1 MASPSFS
8 PEAGSTP
15 LQSAS
20 AFLSRLKGKLLR
32 RLDAVYSDRHGRI
45 SRPGL
50 LFTVSFLDVVWLMLA
65 GLIAHTIVD
74 AGPEQVQGALFGLIV
89 SLAMVETLR
98 RNWSYS
104 IHALR
109 DPSSQ
114 ISKIVKSLAVV
125 LIGVAGLAYLTG
137 YEVFSPAAAALW
149 FVIGVVM
156 LSLSRI
162 LVAHNIDRLARA
174 GRLVRRTVIA
184 GGGPDGEALITALRK
199 EADKQLKILGI
210 FDDRQDGRSAN
221 VIGGYRKLGSFEQL
235 ADFCRASDVDLLI
248 VTVPITAEDRLLEI
262 LKRLFT
268 LDVDVRV
275 SALNSKLRF
284 NTRAYSYI
292 GEVPMLAVMDK
303 PLRDWD
309 CVLKN
314 IEDRVLGTII
324 LCLGAPVMALIA
336 LAIRWDSKGPVL
348 FRQERYGFNNEM
360 IEVWKFRSMYAE
372 QTDRTA
378 SKLVTRDDP
387 RVTRVGRFIRR
398 TSLDELPQLF
408 NVLKGDMSL
417 VGPRPHAVA
426 AKAKSDLYQTVV
438 DGYFARHK
446 VKPGMTGWA
455 QINGWRGETDTHEK
469 LERRIEADL
478 YYIDNWSM
486 LFDLY
491 IIVMTPFA
499 LVMGKNAY

>member
-1 MASPSFS
+1 MASPSF
-8 PEAGSTP
+8 PEAGSP
-15 LQSAS
+15 LLQTAS
-20 AFLSRLKGKLLR
+20 AYLSRARAWVLR
-32 RLDAVYSDRHGRI
+32 VLDVCYSDRHGAI
-45 SRPGL
+45 SRPAL
-50 LFTVSFLDVVWLMLA
+50 LFTVSFCDIVILMAA
-65 GLIAHTIVD
+65 GYIAHTITG
-74 AGPEQVQGALFGLIV
+74 AGLDHAQGVLLGLVVALASV
-89 SLAMVETLR
+89 VTLR
-98 RNWSYS
+98 RNWSYT
-104 IHALR
+104 I
-109 DPSSQ
+109 SSLHDAPGQ
-114 ISKIVKSLAVV
+114 VEKIVKSLAVV
-125 LIGVAGLAYLTG
+125 LIGVAGIAYLT
-137 YEVFSPAAAALW
+137 EFDVFSPAAAALW
-149 FVIGVVM
+149 FAIGLVGLFASRLVVA
-156 LSLSRI
+156 R
-162 LVAHNIDRLARA
+162 VIDRLAHA

-184 GGGPDGEALITALRK
+184 GGGRDAEDLIAALKT
-199 EADKQLKILGI
+199 EDEQQLKILGV
-210 FDDRQDGRSAN
+210 FDDRHDERSAD
-221 VIGGYRKLGSFEQL
+221 VIGGYPKLGSFERL

-248 VTVPITAEDRLLEI
+248 VTVPITAERRLLEI

-275 SALNSKLRF
+275 SALNSRLRL
-284 NTRAYSYI
+284 NPKAYSYI

-324 LCLGAPVMALIA
+324 LCLAAPVMALIA
-336 LAIRWDSKGPVL
+336 LAIRWESKGPIL
-348 FRQERYGFNNEM
+348 FRQQRYGFNNDL
-360 IEVWKFRSMYAE
+360 IGVWKFRSMYA
-372 QTDRTA
+372 DKADLNA
-378 SKLVTRDDP
+378 SKLVTKDDP

-408 NVLKGDMSL
+408 NVIAGDMSL
-417 VGPRPHAVA
+417 VGPRPHAVE

-469 LERRIEADL
+469 LQRRIEADL
-478 YYIDNWSM
+478 YYIDHWSI

-499 LVMGKNAY
+499 LITGKNAY